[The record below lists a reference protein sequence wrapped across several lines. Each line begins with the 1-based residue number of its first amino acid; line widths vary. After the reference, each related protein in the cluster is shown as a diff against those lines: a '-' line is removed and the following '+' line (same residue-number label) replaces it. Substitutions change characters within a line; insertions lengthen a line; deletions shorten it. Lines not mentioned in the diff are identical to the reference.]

1 MTHLSLSEMN
11 EKKQSFQ
18 ELRKNLAAKS
28 SPKVSFFVPFWI
40 FGAPAA
46 STNHLAIRG
55 LMYDL
60 THGAW
65 EPWSFLQAKILFKK
79 QGTTRWWPR
88 FMVKLHETCSSFPMP
103 KCGSMGLVIFTYHGK
118 WLIFMGSV
126 GKCTS
131 PMDPMGILM
140 FWCQLNINSII
151 LVTYV
156 YIIISSL
163 RSAFLLES
171 RFSENEWGIPQIVGK
186 GKKKQPNTSFWEK
199 KVADHQMGSRV
210 NTDKGIKVKVGLPK
224 TSRENTQLYAIPS
237 CRLVYC

>member
-1 MTHLSLSEMN
+1 MN
-11 EKKQSFQ
+11 WKKTILTFKSY
-18 ELRKNLAAKS
+18 EKNLAAKS

-118 WLIFMGSV
+118 WLILMGSV
-126 GKCTS
+126 GKYAG
-131 PMDPMGILM
+131 PVDPMGILM

-171 RFSENEWGIPQIVGK
+171 GFSENEWGIPKIVGK
-186 GKKKQPNTSFWEK
+186 GKKTAQRNPGKKKWPTIRWDLAQTQRRESRYRWVYQKRAAKTHNSLPSHHTGWFIVRGSF
-199 KVADHQMGSRV
+199 
-210 NTDKGIKVKVGLPK
+210 
-224 TSRENTQLYAIPS
+224 
-237 CRLVYC
+237 